1 MAQNEQNNNKEIDLT
16 EISRH
21 MKRYYARVGDSF
33 FNSIL
38 FVQRNII
45 LFAIIIVFG
54 VGLGYFLDKGSKSYS
69 HKIFVIPNFGS
80 VDYVYNEVE
89 HIDKKI
95 GEGDVKYLKSIGI
108 HSPKKLGT
116 IKIEPVIDIYSF
128 LDNTEQDQAN
138 RRLELFELIAEQGDV
153 KKVLEE
159 DVTSKNYKTHL
170 ITIRT
175 SSPVA
180 PKEIIEPLLEH
191 LNANKYFKQIQ
202 KEYVANTDIKL
213 AANEQMIRQIDSV
226 VNNFNKA
233 GSSKSAGLMYYNDNT
248 QLNELFKVK
257 NTFVLEQQKIRIN
270 KLNYDYIVKQTSVVS
285 NTLNVGATTGRMKF
299 IVPLFFI
306 FVFVVVVRFV
316 KFYKRKLHKYN
327 EV

>member
-45 LFAIIIVFG
+45 LFAIIIVVG

>member
-45 LFAIIIVFG
+45 LFAIIIVVG

-257 NTFVLEQQKIRIN
+257 NSFVLEQQKIRIN